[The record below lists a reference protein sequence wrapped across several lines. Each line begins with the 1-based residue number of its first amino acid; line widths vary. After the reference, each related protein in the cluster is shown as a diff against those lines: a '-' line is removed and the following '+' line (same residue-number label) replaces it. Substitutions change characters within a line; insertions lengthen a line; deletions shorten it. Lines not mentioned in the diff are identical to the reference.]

1 MPTVV
6 SMTLCTVVAGGRIL
20 LGLKKK
26 GLGTGLWNGFG
37 GKVEPT
43 ETPAIAAARELEEEC
58 SLVALDLTQVGHLD
72 FYLPAQPDTVL
83 SVSFFKVSS
92 FSGEP
97 AESDEMAPR
106 WFNHTDI
113 PYHQMWPDDR
123 HWMPMLLAGKCF
135 SGEVRFDES
144 GRIQSHTIAEVP
156 GVAKLP

>member
-1 MPTVV
+1 
-6 SMTLCTVVAGGRIL
+6 MTLCTVVAGGRIL

-43 ETPAIAAARELEEEC
+43 ETPAVAAARELREEC
-58 SLVALDLTQVGHLD
+58 SLIAHDLAQVGHLN
-72 FYLPAQPDTVL
+72 FYLPAQPDAVL
-83 SVSFFKVSS
+83 SVSFFRVTA
-92 FSGEP
+92 FSGQP

-106 WFNHTDI
+106 WFDLADI

-123 HWMPMLLAGKCF
+123 HWMPMLLAGKRF
-135 SGEVRFDES
+135 SGEVHFDES

-156 GVAKLP
+156 GVAKLR